1 MFEKSKQLFE
11 KAKELMPGG
20 VNSPV
25 RAFKAVGGEPLFI
38 ARGQGSKIYDV
49 DGNEFVDY
57 VCSWGP
63 LILGHCHPEVTEA
76 LRRVLETGTSFGAPT
91 EREIELAE
99 LICEAFPSIEKVRL
113 TNSGTESTMA
123 ALRLARGFTG
133 RPMIVK
139 FEGCYHG
146 HGDSLLV
153 KAGSGVATLGL
164 PDSPGVPPDL
174 ARLTLTCTF
183 NSLPSVERVF
193 TEHRDQIAAV
203 IVEPVAGNMGCVPP
217 QIGFLEGLRR
227 ITAEAGSLLILDE
240 VMTGFRLAYGGA
252 QERYGV
258 GADLTTLGKVIG
270 GGLPV
275 GAYGGRQEIM
285 DCVAPTGPVYQA
297 GTLSGNPLAVAAG
310 IATLKMLRKPG
321 VYDSLE
327 SHAKALQEGLVG
339 AANRAGITVSANR
352 VGSMFT
358 LFFTHREPN
367 PRTSQP
373 DQGLGTAVTDWL
385 SAKQSDVERFGR
397 FFREML
403 RRGIYLAPSQFEAG
417 FLSLAHTLSDVR
429 KTVEAAQDVFAA
441 MSKRG

>member
-1 MFEKSKQLFE
+1 MFERSKQLFD
-11 KAKELMPGG
+11 KAKQLMPGG

-25 RAFKAVGGEPLFI
+25 RAFKAVGGNPLFI
-38 ARGQGSKIYDV
+38 ASGRGSRIHDV
-49 DGNEFVDY
+49 DGNEFIDY

-63 LILGHCHPEVTEA
+63 LILGHCHPQVMEA
-76 LRRVLETGTSFGAPT
+76 LRQVLETGTSYGAPT
-91 EREIELAE
+91 EREVELAE

-164 PDSPGVPPDL
+164 PDSPGVPLDL
-174 ARLTLTCTF
+174 AKLTLTCPF
-183 NSLPSVERVF
+183 NSLPSVDKIFE
-193 TEHRDQIAAV
+193 EHRDQIAAV
-203 IVEPVAGNMGCVPP
+203 IVEPVVGNMGCVPP
-217 QIGFLEGLRR
+217 EAGFLEGLRK
-227 ITAEAGSLLILDE
+227 ITTESGSLLILDE

-258 GADLTTLGKVIG
+258 RADLTTLGKVIG

-275 GAYGGRQEIM
+275 GAYGGRKEIM
-285 DCVAPTGPVYQA
+285 DFVAPVGPVYQA
-297 GTLSGNPLAVAAG
+297 GTLSGNPLAVTAG
-310 IATLKMLRKPG
+310 IATLKILRQPG
-321 VYDSLE
+321 TYEFLE
-327 SHAKALQEGLVG
+327 SQAKALQQGMVQ
-339 AANRAGITVSANR
+339 AANEADIVVTANR

-358 LFFTHREPN
+358 LFFTPRELAGQ
-367 PRTSQP
+367 SGQSS
-373 DQGLGTAVTDWL
+373 QGLGIAITDWQ
-385 SAKQSDVERFGR
+385 SAKRSDVERFGR

-417 FLSLAHTLSDVR
+417 FLSLAHSPADIRETI
-429 KTVEAAQDVFAA
+429 EAAQEVFAS
-441 MSKRG
+441 MNNPE